1 MVCTSK
7 GLSPVTDSLK
17 KKKNRL
23 GFLPSIH
30 KVLDSIPSAGTG
42 SGAEKGK
49 ISKLTVDSIE
59 VEQDN

>member
-7 GLSPVTDSLK
+7 GLSPVTDSL
-17 KKKNRL
+17 KKNRL

>member
-17 KKKNRL
+17 KKNRL
-23 GFLPSIH
+23 GVLPSIH
-30 KVLDSIPSAGTG
+30 KVLDLIPSAGTG

>member
-1 MVCTSK
+1 MVCISK
-7 GLSPVTDSLK
+7 GLSPVTDSL
-17 KKKNRL
+17 KKNRL